1 MVVASLPMASM
12 RYRVTY
18 ARREDLRND
27 LEAQLSRGGIFVNV
41 PPPENLQ
48 YGVRQRLDLV
58 APDGTVAKSD
68 GEVLAAVP
76 GVGIALSV
84 PPEAVAML
92 RAALDRLTFDK
103 GDGPPPRHE
112 AIDDAARLT
121 PPSVAPVS
129 VAKPPSA
136 TGLSSPATP
145 TLGASATATQP
156 ATAQPATPRAQPTAD
171 AQSWDSLSPADK
183 MRLAQHGDRDERG
196 AALRDKNRTLH
207 PHVLKNARITIE
219 EVVAIARNPQS
230 APDLLKLIA
239 ERSEWMGRSQVAEA
253 LARNPKSPNDVGIR
267 ALGGCSA
274 EALRQM
280 AKGTG
285 APPHVIQ
292 AARKRVIG

>member
-1 MVVASLPMASM
+1 M

-18 ARREDLRND
+18 ARRDDLRKD

-41 PPPENLQ
+41 PPPDDLS
-48 YGVRQRLDLV
+48 YGVRHRLDLV

-103 GDGPPPRHE
+103 GDGAPPRHE
-112 AIDDAARLT
+112 RIDDAARLT

-129 VAKPPSA
+129 ASKPTTA
-136 TGLSSPATP
+136 TGSSSPA
-145 TLGASATATQP
+145 QP
-156 ATAQPATPRAQPTAD
+156 ATAQPATAQPATRAQPTAD

-207 PHVLKNARITIE
+207 PHVLKNPRITIE

-230 APDLLKLIA
+230 APDLLKLVA
-239 ERSEWMGRSQVAEA
+239 ERSEWMGRSQIAEA

-267 ALGGCSA
+267 ALAGCSA

-292 AARKRVIG
+292 AARKRVLG

>member
-1 MVVASLPMASM
+1 M

-18 ARREDLRND
+18 ARRDDLRKD

-41 PPPENLQ
+41 PPPDDLS
-48 YGVRQRLDLV
+48 YGVRHRLDLV

-103 GDGPPPRHE
+103 GDGAPPRHE
-112 AIDDAARLT
+112 RIDDAARLT

-129 VAKPPSA
+129 ASKPTTA
-136 TGLSSPATP
+136 TGSSSPAQPATP
-145 TLGASATATQP
+145 QPATPQP
-156 ATAQPATPRAQPTAD
+156 ATAQPATAQPATAQPATRVQPTAD

-207 PHVLKNARITIE
+207 PHVLKNPRITIE

-230 APDLLKLIA
+230 APDLLKLVA
-239 ERSEWMGRSQVAEA
+239 ERSEWMGRSQIAEA

-267 ALGGCSA
+267 ALAGCSA

-292 AARKRVIG
+292 AARKRVLG

>member
-1 MVVASLPMASM
+1 MSPDTSM

-18 ARREDLRND
+18 ARRDDLRKD

-41 PPPENLQ
+41 PPPDDLP
-48 YGVRQRLDLV
+48 YGVRQRLELV

-68 GEVLAAVP
+68 GEVLASVP

-92 RAALDRLTFDK
+92 RTALDRLTFDK
-103 GDGPPPRHE
+103 GDGAPPRHE
-112 AIDDAARLT
+112 SVDDSARLT

-129 VAKPPSA
+129 AARPQGPTAPSA
-136 TGLSSPATP
+136 PVNTPPAATP
-145 TLGASATATQP
+145 P
-156 ATAQPATPRAQPTAD
+156 AAAPRAQPTAD

-239 ERSEWMGRSQVAEA
+239 ERSDWMGRSQIAEA

-267 ALGGCSA
+267 ALAGCSA

-292 AARKRVIG
+292 AARKRVLG